1 MQTVETDTD
10 AAASP
15 ASSYTAAN
23 IKLLKGLDA
32 VRKRPGMYIGDTDD
46 GSGLH
51 HMIWEV
57 SDNAFDE
64 AQAGFASEV
73 HVILNPDRSV
83 TVTDDGRGIPCDVD
97 PASTDG
103 RPAIELIFCEL
114 HAGGKFD
121 QNAYKTSGGLHGVGA
136 AVVNALSSRLEARVF
151 RDGREYRMGFADG
164 VLTEPL
170 TVIEGVRRRPGT
182 AVTFLPSPAIF
193 TRLDFDPEKVENRLR
208 QLAFLNSGVRVVF
221 TDARTA
227 PARTEEFR
235 YDGGIAEFVRHLD
248 RSKKAVQL
256 RPIVARGDRQAQRG
270 EEQITVEVD
279 VALQWN
285 ESYSEQ
291 LLAFTNNIQ
300 QREPFGT
307 HVAGFRSALTSTLK
321 AYAEANLSAKKKLEV
336 TGDDLREG
344 LTAIVSV
351 KLPDP
356 KFGSQTKDKLVS
368 SEVQAAVQ
376 SVVAETLKTWLDE
389 NPAEARKIIEKA
401 ADAAS
406 AREAARKA
414 REITRRKS
422 VLEISSL
429 PGKLADCQER
439 DPAKSELFIV
449 EGDSAGGSAKQG
461 RFREFQAILPLR
473 GKVLNTERARADV
486 ILKND
491 QIGTLIT
498 ALGVVPG
505 EDFDIAKL
513 RYHKI
518 IIMTDADVDGSHI
531 RTLLVTF
538 FQRKMP
544 QLVDAGHI
552 YIAQPPLYRASR
564 GRDERYLLDEAARD
578 SYLLRLGCDGAAL
591 VLPDG
596 SAISGDGLFEMA
608 SSAQQFAR
616 LIVQADAYIGL
627 LPLTKALAVS
637 GAWTPEAFADDAC
650 KQAAADFLCSVM
662 PARMPEPGTQW
673 SGGPDPDGIRLTWKK
688 RGVTNSLVI
697 PADVSETPVAGAL
710 LRHFDD
716 FQAVYV
722 EAEPG
727 GQASVL
733 RAGGKETSIR
743 SPGDLH
749 DALTARGSLGIQM
762 QRYKGLGEMNPDQL
776 KKTTLDPASR
786 SLLQVQVDDQ
796 ATADE
801 VLSILMGEE
810 VEPRREFIMSHAQ
823 SANLD
828 I

>member
-1 MQTVETDTD
+1 MQTCEAD

-170 TVIEGVRRRPGT
+170 TVIEGVRRLPGT

-321 AYAEANLSAKKKLEV
+321 AYADAHLSAKKKLEV

-344 LTAIVSV
+344 LTAIVR
-351 KLPDP
+351 
-356 KFGSQTKDKLVS
+356 S
-368 SEVQAAVQ
+368 SCRTR
-376 SVVAETLKTWLDE
+376 S
-389 NPAEARKIIEKA
+389 
-401 ADAAS
+401 S
-406 AREAARKA
+406 AARPRTSWSRA
-414 REITRRKS
+414 RSRRPSSPWSPRRSRPGSTKTRRKPGRSSKRRPTPPRPARRPARRARSTRRKS
-422 VLEISSL
+422 VLDISVACRASW
-429 PGKLADCQER
+429 PTAR
-439 DPAKSELFIV
+439 
-449 EGDSAGGSAKQG
+449 SATPPNASCSSSRATRRAARAKQG
-461 RFREFQAILPLR
+461 RDRKFQAILPLR
-473 GKVLNTERARADV
+473 GKILNVEQRALRQMLDNDADRAPSSRRSGTG
-486 ILKND
+486 
-491 QIGTLIT
+491 IG
-498 ALGVVPG
+498 G
-505 EDFDIAKL
+505 EDFDIASCATT
-513 RYHKI
+513 R
-518 IIMTDADVDGSHI
+518 
-531 RTLLVTF
+531 
-538 FQRKMP
+538 
-544 QLVDAGHI
+544 
-552 YIAQPPLYRASR
+552 
-564 GRDERYLLDEAARD
+564 
-578 SYLLRLGCDGAAL
+578 
-591 VLPDG
+591 
-596 SAISGDGLFEMA
+596 
-608 SSAQQFAR
+608 SS
-616 LIVQADAYIGL
+616 
-627 LPLTKALAVS
+627 S
-637 GAWTPEAFADDAC
+637 
-650 KQAAADFLCSVM
+650 
-662 PARMPEPGTQW
+662 
-673 SGGPDPDGIRLTWKK
+673 
-688 RGVTNSLVI
+688 
-697 PADVSETPVAGAL
+697 
-710 LRHFDD
+710 
-716 FQAVYV
+716 
-722 EAEPG
+722 
-727 GQASVL
+727 
-733 RAGGKETSIR
+733 
-743 SPGDLH
+743 
-749 DALTARGSLGIQM
+749 
-762 QRYKGLGEMNPDQL
+762 
-776 KKTTLDPASR
+776 
-786 SLLQVQVDDQ
+786 
-796 ATADE
+796 
-801 VLSILMGEE
+801 
-810 VEPRREFIMSHAQ
+810 
-823 SANLD
+823 
-828 I
+828 